1 MAGILSNFTE
11 MARLFTDVATATA
24 NPIPALM
31 LLFGAIFVGFS
42 VLFFAY
48 LAVGG
53 LGASLI
59 ADVPGRAPP
68 QQD

>member
-31 LLFGAIFVGFS
+31 LLFGAVFVGFS

-48 LAVGG
+48 LTVGA
-53 LGASLI
+53 LGSALI
-59 ADVPGRAPP
+59 SDVPGRAPP

>member
-1 MAGILSNFTE
+1 MAGLLSNFTE

-31 LLFGAIFVGFS
+31 LLFGAVFVGFS

-48 LAVGG
+48 LTVGG
-53 LGASLI
+53 LGSALI
-59 ADVPGRAPP
+59 SDVPGRTPP
-68 QQD
+68 Q